1 MAAHILIVDDSAV
14 VCAMVTRL
22 LSREGYTV
30 QAVNSG
36 QAALDL
42 VPLDPPDL
50 ILLDV
55 IMPAPDG
62 LEVCR
67 RLKDDAR
74 TAPIPIM
81 LMTGLGDPD
90 QSQGQ
95 AGAGADDV
103 LVKPF
108 TPQALV
114 ERVQALLA

>member
-14 VCAMVTRL
+14 VSAMVTRM

-36 QAALDL
+36 QAALEL
-42 VPLDPPDL
+42 VPSHPPDL

-55 IMPAPDG
+55 VMPDPDG

-67 RLKDDAR
+67 RLKHDAR
-74 TAPIPIM
+74 TAPIPII
-81 LMTGLGDPD
+81 LMTGLGDSEQGPD
-90 QSQGQ
+90 GNQ
-95 AGAGADDV
+95 AGADDV
-103 LVKPF
+103 LAKPF